1 MRGGR
6 RAALA
11 CSLLVATVAA
21 TEAPLPPAPYWN
33 GASRALLLPADHP
46 WATPFEQSGQTR
58 TPDYEATVAWLRRL
72 VDAAPELEM
81 ISIGESAEGRD
92 IWLVIASRDGAKT
105 PDALR
110 ARGLPILFVQAGIHA
125 GEIDGKDAG
134 MMLLRDLT
142 VVGTKRALLEQA
154 SLLFVPILNVDGHE
168 RVSPYGRINQRG
180 PAETGWRSNARNL
193 NLNRD
198 YAKLDTLEMRA
209 IVRALATWQPDLY
222 FDIHVTD
229 GIDYQYD
236 ITFGWNGKQGW
247 SPTIAR
253 WLDERLGPAL
263 QRDLEAQGH
272 IPGPLVFA
280 ANERDLSEGLKQTID
295 PPRYST
301 GYGDAR
307 HLATV
312 LVENHSLK
320 PYEQRVLGTY
330 VLLESALATLGREQA
345 GLRRATERDR
355 TTRKAEV
362 VLEWKASTDLP
373 PWRIPFKGVRSELV
387 DSVVAGRPVV
397 RWTGEPVTTEV
408 SLVTHDTPRVR
419 VERPSHYYIPVAW
432 RDIADRLAWHG
443 IEIERL
449 SQPQTVNVEMYRL
462 PDAKSEVRP
471 GVAPD
476 APPWF
481 EGHARVDPGEPVIE
495 TRTLALPAGSYRVPT
510 DQPLGDLAVLLLEPQ
525 SPDSF
530 FRWGFMLEVLTRSE
544 YAEEYVMEPLARQM
558 LESDPGLADEF
569 RATLLAD
576 PELAADPK
584 RRLDW
589 FYRRTP
595 WYENTDRLYPIARSI
610 GP

>member
-21 TEAPLPPAPYWN
+21 TEVQLPPAPYWN

-125 GEIDGKDAG
+125 GEIDGKDAC

-272 IPGPLVFA
+272 ISGPLVFA

-462 PDAKSEVRP
+462 PDAKSEVQP
-471 GVAPD
+471 GAAPD

-558 LESDPGLADEF
+558 LETDPGLADEF